1 MTAPPSAGPSPEGEE
16 GRFVS
21 RGRDFHSKGSFIT
34 QPPIAS
40 DTSMYKVRT
49 YNKIALSGLDRFP
62 RQAYEVG
69 SDIAHPDAFLLRSQK
84 LQGIEVPQSLLAVA
98 RAGAG
103 VNNVPV
109 AEYGKL
115 GIVVFNTPGANAN
128 AVKELVMAGML
139 LSSRA
144 IVDSMN
150 FVQSLADLKDP
161 AEMSP
166 RVEKEKSRFAGNEL
180 KGKTLGIVG
189 LGAIG
194 SMVAEMALAMGMK
207 VVGFDPVLSI
217 DAAWRLSNEVSRM
230 ENLQSL
236 LARSDYVSMHVP
248 AVDGTRHMINNDTL
262 AAIKP
267 GAVLL
272 NFARDTIVDAAAVLE
287 SLAAG
292 KLGKYVCDFPEPS
305 LLGNPQIIALPHIGA
320 STEESEENCAV
331 MAANQLVDYL
341 ENGNIEN
348 SVNFPKISMER
359 SPGTARI
366 IFSNDNVPGVL
377 GQVLSVLAENKVNVV
392 DMVNKSRAE
401 LAFNIVDVETLPGD
415 DVLRAIAKVEH
426 VIRIRVI

>member
-1 MTAPPSAGPSPEGEE
+1 
-16 GRFVS
+16 
-21 RGRDFHSKGSFIT
+21 
-34 QPPIAS
+34 
-40 DTSMYKVRT
+40 MYKVRT
-49 YNKIALSGLDRFP
+49 YNQISIKGLDRFP
-62 RQAYEVG
+62 RQSYEVG

-84 LQGIEVPQSLLAVA
+84 LQGIEVPVSLLAVA

-109 AEYGKL
+109 AEYGKQ

-139 LSSRA
+139 LSARG
-144 IVDSMN
+144 IIDGMN
-150 FVQSLADLKDP
+150 YVQSLASLQDP

-166 RVEKEKSRFAGNEL
+166 LVEKAKSRFAGTEL
-180 KGKTLGIVG
+180 RGKTLGIVG

-194 SMVAEMALAMGMK
+194 SMVADMALAMGMT

-236 LARSDYVSMHVP
+236 LARSDYVSLHVP
-248 AVDGTRHMINNDTL
+248 AVDATRHMINDDTL
-262 AAIKP
+262 AVIKQ

-272 NFARDTIVDAAAVLE
+272 NFARDAIVDSAAVLR
-287 SLAAG
+287 SLDAER
-292 KLGKYVCDFPEPS
+292 LGKYVCDFPEPV
-305 LLGNPQIIALPHIGA
+305 LLGHSKIIAMPHIGA

-341 ENGNIEN
+341 ENGNIVN

-359 SPGTARI
+359 SPGTSRI
-366 IFSNDNVPGVL
+366 TFSNDNVSGVL
-377 GQVLSVLAENKVNVV
+377 GRVLSVLADNKVNVV
-392 DMVNKSRAE
+392 DMMNKSRGE
-401 LAFNIVDVETLPGD
+401 LAFNIVDVERVPGEE
-415 DVLRAIAKVEH
+415 VINAIKAVDH
-426 VIRIRVI
+426 VIRLRVI